1 MAAKKKTAKKT
12 PTKRASRRKPGV
24 YGKKE
29 IERNEL
35 EPWPNPEKKRP
46 YLIEFTAP
54 EFTCLCPRS
63 GFPDF
68 ATMRISYVPG
78 NTIVE
83 LKSLKLYLNGFRD
96 RAISHE
102 AAVNVILD
110 DLVKVLKP
118 AWMEVIG
125 DYGVRGNIKTIVT
138 ARHGKRPAGV

>member
-1 MAAKKKTAKKT
+1 MATKKTSKKT
-12 PTKRASRRKPGV
+12 TKRTPGT

-29 IERNEL
+29 IEQNEL
-35 EPWPNPEKKRP
+35 EPWPNPEKKRS

-68 ATMRISYVPG
+68 ATMRISYVPK

-83 LKSLKLYLNGFRD
+83 LKSLKLYLNAYRD

-110 DLVKVLKP
+110 DLVKLLKP
-118 AWMEVIG
+118 TWIEVIG